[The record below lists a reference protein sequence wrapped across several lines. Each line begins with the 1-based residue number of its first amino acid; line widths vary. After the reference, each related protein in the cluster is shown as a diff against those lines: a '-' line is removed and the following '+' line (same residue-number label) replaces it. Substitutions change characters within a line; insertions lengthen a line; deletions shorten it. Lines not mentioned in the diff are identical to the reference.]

1 MSAVVVNS
9 FDITARW
16 LRALIRQP
24 WWIAITLVQPVI
36 WLLLFGALF
45 QSVVEIPGFAVAN
58 YDDYLAPG
66 IVVMTALFAAGWSGF
81 GTLQDMEK
89 GIMDRFLVT
98 PVGRLALIVGPI
110 AQNSIVTIVQSL
122 TIIGLA
128 LLVGAS
134 LPGGVVGVAALFVV
148 ALLLAAAVAAFSHAI
163 ALLAR
168 QEETLIGV
176 VNFVTLPL
184 VFLSSTFMQLSLAP
198 GWIQEVARFN
208 PVNWAAEAGREAVIN
223 PSPEWGMILER
234 IGLLAVL
241 AALMLWWATRAFR
254 AYQRSV

>member
-1 MSAVVVNS
+1 VSAVLTNS
-9 FDITARW
+9 YDLTVRW
-16 LRALIRQP
+16 MRALIRQP

-45 QSVVEIPGFAVAN
+45 QSVVEIPGFEVGN

-66 IVVMTALFAAGWSGF
+66 IVVMTALFSAGWGGM
-81 GTLQDMEK
+81 GTLQDIEK
-89 GIMDRFLVT
+89 GIMDRFLVS
-98 PVGRLALIVGPI
+98 PVGRIALIVGPI

-122 TIIGLA
+122 IIIGLA

-134 LPGGVVGVAALFVV
+134 LPGGVLGVLALFAV
-148 ALLLAAAVAAFSHAI
+148 AILLAAAVAAFSHTI

-223 PSPEWGMILER
+223 SDPDWGMIFER
-234 IGLLAVL
+234 IGLLAIL
-241 AALMLWWATRAFR
+241 AAVMLWWATRAFR